1 MRRPPPFADAE
12 VEAVFAAYPAG
23 LRADLLALRRLIF
36 EAAAECEAVGPL
48 VETLKWRQPAYLP
61 ARPRIG
67 TTVRIDALKDGHYA
81 IFVHCQTTLVARFRE
96 TYPGLFAFD
105 GKRAVILD
113 QGEKLPGAELK
124 HCIQMALTYHVRSRP
139 DA

>member
-23 LRADLLALRRLIF
+23 IRVDLLALRQLIF
-36 EAAAECEAVGPL
+36 EAAAETEAVGPL

-96 TYPGLFAFD
+96 TYPGLFTFT
-105 GKRAVILD
+105 GTRAVLFTPGD
-113 QGEKLPGAELK
+113 PLPRDELK
-124 HCIQMALTYHVRSRP
+124 HCIAMALTYRSR
-139 DA
+139 

>member
-1 MRRPPPFADAE
+1 MKRPPPFADAE
-12 VEAVFAAYPAG
+12 VETAFATYPAG
-23 LRADLLALRRLIF
+23 IRADLLALRRLIF
-36 EAAAECEAVGPL
+36 EAAADCEAVGPL

>member
-12 VEAVFAAYPAG
+12 VEAVYAAYPAG

-36 EAAAECEAVGPL
+36 KAAAETEAVGPL
-48 VETLKWRQPAYLP
+48 VETLKWRQPAYRS
-61 ARPRIG
+61 ARPRTG
-67 TTVRIDALKDGHYA
+67 TTVRIDAFKDGHYA
-81 IFVHCQTTLVARFRE
+81 MFVHCQTTLVARFRE
-96 TYPGLFAFD
+96 TYPGLFAVD

-113 QGEKLPGAELK
+113 QGMKLPGAELK